1 MLNNNFQL
9 LIEFRPEVY
18 QALVIT
24 LSDVPLPDTK
34 QQITIGPQNY
44 KQKYKH
50 GKDSDW
56 GLNATQTLNRLNEK
70 RYRGPAYFVNALS
83 PYTFIIIC

>member
-9 LIEFRPEVY
+9 LIAFRPEVY

-34 QQITIGPQNY
+34 
-44 KQKYKH
+44 
-50 GKDSDW
+50 
-56 GLNATQTLNRLNEK
+56 
-70 RYRGPAYFVNALS
+70 
-83 PYTFIIIC
+83 

>member
-18 QALVIT
+18 QALVVT

-34 QQITIGPQNY
+34 
-44 KQKYKH
+44 
-50 GKDSDW
+50 
-56 GLNATQTLNRLNEK
+56 
-70 RYRGPAYFVNALS
+70 
-83 PYTFIIIC
+83 

>member
-24 LSDVPLPDTK
+24 LSD
-34 QQITIGPQNY
+34 QIQNN
-44 KQKYKH
+44 KLQLVLKIINKNINME
-50 GKDSDW
+50 KI
-56 GLNATQTLNRLNEK
+56 QTGVSMQLRLLT
-70 RYRGPAYFVNALS
+70 V
-83 PYTFIIIC
+83 

>member
-18 QALVIT
+18 QALVVT
-24 LSDVPLPDTK
+24 LSEVPIPDTK
-34 QQITIGPQNY
+34 KQLTIGPQNY

-50 GKDSDW
+50 GKDSGR
-56 GLNATQTLNRLNEK
+56 GLNANQTLNRLNEK
-70 RYRGPAYFVNALS
+70 RYRGTGVF
-83 PYTFIIIC
+83 